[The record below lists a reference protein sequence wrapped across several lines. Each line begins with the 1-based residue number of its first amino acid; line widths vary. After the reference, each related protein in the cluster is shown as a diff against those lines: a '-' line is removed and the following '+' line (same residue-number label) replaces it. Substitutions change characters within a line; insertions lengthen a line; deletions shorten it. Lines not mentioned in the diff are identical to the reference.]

1 MPHKAL
7 RKRLFVSR
15 DIQGK
20 ILWRL
25 VGYWVVYHLVLWHA
39 LFLIQL
45 QRHYYMGAVAGIPR
59 ASVGEL
65 YVRFAQEYWI
75 ILAMSAAMF
84 PAVLK
89 NMLHLTHQVA
99 GPLVRF
105 RAVMRKLARGEHV
118 EKIKLRPGDL
128 LTEFQDAFNEFL
140 DSDRMR
146 QFTASETCRQPE
158 ASCQEG
164 LVLED
169 VAALRAELLAADC
182 NAASPV
188 AAR

>member
-84 PAVLK
+84 PAVLR
-89 NMLHLTHQVA
+89 NMLYLTHQVA

-105 RAVMRKLARGEHV
+105 REVLRKLARGERV

-140 DSDRMR
+140 ESDRMR
-146 QFTASETCRQPE
+146 QAPSSDASRKPE
-158 ASCQEG
+158 AAAQEG

-169 VAALRAELLAADC
+169 VAGLRAELLSAGC
-182 NAASPV
+182 NAATPV